1 VSQRTREDQVGRW
14 RREPDSHL
22 EGLKNDITNTVSGRE
37 PGGLTNDSS
46 GRIANDCHGRRTEK
60 CTRPRAGET
69 HIPMCPPGNHIW
81 IAPQNTPRQ
90 GAAHVARHYC
100 QATVYYPIPS
110 SPSTHNRVLSL
121 KIPKYLG
128 PQNRSNKNGNSTE
141 YMDFQQWLYQ
151 LSFPQPP
158 RGTNAGGE
166 RGTRVRY
173 ISGAPWK
180 TRIDETRWKIFATR
194 TIG

>member
-69 HIPMCPPGNHIW
+69 HIPMCPPGNLGLRS
-81 IAPQNTPRQ
+81 PTS
-90 GAAHVARHYC
+90 GG
-100 QATVYYPIPS
+100 TVDTEPS
-110 SPSTHNRVLSL
+110 PLDDRDHAYGIGEGMGHPGTTRGGYSW
-121 KIPKYLG
+121 
-128 PQNRSNKNGNSTE
+128 E
-141 YMDFQQWLYQ
+141 Y
-151 LSFPQPP
+151 
-158 RGTNAGGE
+158 T
-166 RGTRVRY
+166 
-173 ISGAPWK
+173 
-180 TRIDETRWKIFATR
+180 
-194 TIG
+194 